1 MTAAKMIANRANAQ
15 HSTGPQDTSAT
26 RFNGVQHGLTSK
38 QTVLPGESQQEYDE
52 FRQEFL
58 TDLGASSALE
68 RALADRIVAAA
79 WRLKRFERV
88 EAAFYSNRI
97 DAYCKDNPEA
107 DPAEAMANLF
117 IDPVETSRM
126 RLFLRYQTGVQ
137 KEFDKALTEFRKIQK
152 ERQQDDAQ
160 QLLEQTALFPNRGFA
175 SQTDRQTNPDPCGS
189 EDNGRVVRMRPTGK
203 PAPDA
208 GAPSGAMAN
217 HAVQVAG

>member
-68 RALADRIVAAA
+68 RTLADRIVAAA

-175 SQTDRQTNPDPCGS
+175 SQPGPESASIGVNRRPKSTFHAPEHVTQAETESTKTVCG
-189 EDNGRVVRMRPTGK
+189 G
-203 PAPDA
+203 
-208 GAPSGAMAN
+208 
-217 HAVQVAG
+217 